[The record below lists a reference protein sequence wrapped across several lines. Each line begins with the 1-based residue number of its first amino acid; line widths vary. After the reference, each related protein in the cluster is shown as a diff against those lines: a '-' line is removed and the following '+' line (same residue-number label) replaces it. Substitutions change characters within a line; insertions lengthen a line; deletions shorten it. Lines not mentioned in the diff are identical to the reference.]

1 MVEVFQ
7 GTLRF
12 TLSESLL
19 KLETSLHSVWGVSGM
34 TGQLTPLWG
43 CKIHNIRPQPPTVHP
58 PLLLMRVWR
67 SGHGMKQMSLL
78 NS

>member
-7 GTLRF
+7 GTSRF

-43 CKIHNIRPQPPTVHP
+43 CKIHNIRPQPPMVYP
-58 PLLLMRVWR
+58 IIINEGLEIR
-67 SGHGMKQMSLL
+67 SW
-78 NS
+78 NEANVTT